1 MANIVHPPSYIEY
14 VRSLSKQWPRLRL
27 LVDFANRDN
36 KILDYHGDAE
46 VDLRMNTVDVNV
58 IDFGLGSIKTH
69 HFGDINELT
78 SHLDNKP
85 PSLQLRVFMVENLSA
100 IVIELLGGKY
110 SLDPRFFENHLRGI
124 ELFFTDRWTGDKTAR
139 LESSSSE
146 VLNREFFTVTYTRP
160 YLFKGWSSTYT
171 SRLKQNVPR
180 LANVARNLFMREK
193 ASLYWSTECDDG
205 YSFGKCS
212 IGIYMPSSMFL
223 RLISSKVVVLS
234 DPLLYEAEPEGMYL
248 RQNDQLPKYSQ
259 GITEVTGLPQSKQI
273 STRSALTAT
282 LFRSGNQMHENVK
295 DTLVKSILSL
305 ALDFHTATLD
315 ELYTFLF
322 GMDSM
327 HSQRPASLYQS
338 TVEALNNSGGTIALQ
353 EYVWMSLTDI
363 KQIFINFLRSNE
375 DRRALEMELQSL
387 DTIYSSVQR
396 RTNRILQYL
405 QQERQMHEARLNRIV
420 FLCIL
425 ISTIAAIL
433 GIQDT
438 RRFITFGVFILPI
451 FLFATLFGIIGISL
465 EDSLKAINRISDSS
479 KYLLARLIKIR
490 KKNIDADADDRFGRA
505 LERDVTL
512 PRKVVAMKASYDERT
527 IKDFI
532 DRTERRR
539 SGFIRHES

>member
-1 MANIVHPPSYIEY
+1 MANIVQPPSYIEY

-146 VLNREFFTVTYTRP
+146 VLNREFFTATYTRP

-205 YSFGKCS
+205 YSF
-212 IGIYMPSSMFL
+212 
-223 RLISSKVVVLS
+223 VVVLS

-248 RQNDQLPKYSQ
+248 RQNDQLPKYCQ
-259 GITEVTGLPQSKQI
+259 GTTEVTRLPQRKQI

-396 RTNRILQYL
+396 RTSRILQYL
-405 QQERQMHEARLNRIV
+405 QQERQMHEARLNRII

-527 IKDFI
+527 IKGFI